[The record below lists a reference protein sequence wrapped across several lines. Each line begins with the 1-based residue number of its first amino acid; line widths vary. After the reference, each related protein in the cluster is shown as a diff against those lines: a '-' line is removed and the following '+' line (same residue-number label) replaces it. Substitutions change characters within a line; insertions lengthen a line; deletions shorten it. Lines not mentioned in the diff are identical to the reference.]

1 MLLNEDYTLSVRKIY
16 PQVQNGT
23 FEVDLVF
30 TGAEPDAIRRGQ
42 TLQLNLQLGSPSDSV
57 LIPNG
62 AFYQDT
68 GGNWVFVVTPDGQRA
83 VKRNVRTGRRNVRD
97 IEVLDGLEPG
107 ERVITSPY
115 TNYLDM
121 DRLELQGD

>member
-1 MLLNEDYTLSVRKIY
+1 L
-16 PQVQNGT
+16 
-23 FEVDLVF
+23 
-30 TGAEPDAIRRGQ
+30 
-42 TLQLNLQLGSPSDSV
+42 

-83 VKRNVRTGRRNVRD
+83 VRRNVRMGRRNVRD

-121 DRLELQGD
+121 DRLELQAD

>member
-1 MLLNEDYTLSVRKIY
+1 MK
-16 PQVQNGT
+16 NGT

-30 TGAEPDAIRRGQ
+30 IGEEPDTIRRGQ
-42 TLQLNLQLGSPSDSV
+42 TLQLNLQLGSPSDSL

-68 GGNWVFVVTPDGQRA
+68 GGNWMFVVTLDGTRA
-83 VKRNVRTGRRNVRD
+83 VRRNVRMGRRNVRD
-97 IEVLDGLEPG
+97 IEVLDGLEAG
-107 ERVITSPY
+107 EQVITSPY

-121 DRLELQGD
+121 DRLELKGE